1 MILIILGSS
10 LSFEN
15 PFTIRPVLCIFEYF
29 VSISFFLFTI
39 PFVSHNYMT
48 SFHLTNG
55 KLKSLML
62 PGNGTMNFPHI
73 IPSYCTPSPFHD
85 KGYFP
90 CCMCTNDKM
99 WMWFHLFVCVFS
111 LHSFWTTTLISVLH
125 SIFISVVFQ
134 PGPEFT
140 WMCPETFTYEKCSP
154 VFLHH
159 FLFIS
164 SLSLNSINS
173 TLWENVTK

>member
-55 KLKSLML
+55 KLQVT
-62 PGNGTMNFPHI
+62 NATWEWDNEFPSHNSFI
-73 IPSYCTPSPFHD
+73 
-85 KGYFP
+85 
-90 CCMCTNDKM
+90 
-99 WMWFHLFVCVFS
+99 
-111 LHSFWTTTLISVLH
+111 LHS
-125 SIFISVVFQ
+125 
-134 PGPEFT
+134 
-140 WMCPETFTYEKCSP
+140 
-154 VFLHH
+154 
-159 FLFIS
+159 
-164 SLSLNSINS
+164 LSFP
-173 TLWENVTK
+173 